1 MTKSILTLLFS
12 ILAISVSA
20 QHITAQPKTNNAIS
34 NELIESYRWWNY
46 VNPGNVN
53 SFSSFTNVN
62 PINYSTGVQN
72 YLKRTAISLVGW
84 INQNVNLDD
93 AISNDSLIYLE
104 PLVNLEQL
112 LVRTNIGDAGL
123 IHLRHLRKL
132 RHFEVTISGSPDIS
146 ITDKGMATIGGLKNM
161 EILRLYFCS
170 GVTDIGFEYLLGL
183 TKLKELNLNG
193 TGITDR
199 SMKLIGSFPN
209 LETLSI
215 AATGITDEGAE
226 FLVGILP
233 SLPSLKMVIISNS
246 KISEKGRNNL
256 LRSRKGLSV
265 IY

>member
-1 MTKSILTLLFS
+1 MTKSILSLLFS
-12 ILAISVSA
+12 IWVISVSA

-34 NELIESYRWWNY
+34 NELIQSYRWWNY

-132 RHFEVTISGSPDIS
+132 RHFEVTISGSPDIN
-146 ITDKGMATIGGLKNM
+146 ITDKGMAT
-161 EILRLYFCS
+161 
-170 GVTDIGFEYLLGL
+170 TH
-183 TKLKELNLNG
+183 
-193 TGITDR
+193 
-199 SMKLIGSFPN
+199 
-209 LETLSI
+209 
-215 AATGITDEGAE
+215 
-226 FLVGILP
+226 
-233 SLPSLKMVIISNS
+233 
-246 KISEKGRNNL
+246 
-256 LRSRKGLSV
+256 
-265 IY
+265 